1 MDVNFVTLNSRLM
14 KYLYTFFVLAFLGIV
29 TMSNKGG
36 RAASQGIGS
45 TGAPKENT
53 VCKSCHNGPIDVSLK
68 LQVFLNGDTVVTYK
82 PGEKYL
88 VKVSVNHIGGNI
100 PKGYGFQMLVLN
112 AAVGVDGPDLKT
124 LSPAT
129 KNVKISTA
137 LNNRLYAEHNGRSD
151 VNIFEINWVAP
162 AAGSGPVS
170 FYAAGNGVNAD
181 NDLSGDGS
189 AKVNLQL
196 NEDLTSG
203 NNNFVSGSLISF
215 YPNPAYDLVNV
226 RDESGRVSKI
236 IIRDLLGKS
245 LRTVP
250 LEIGRKWFSVADLI
264 DGVYL
269 LQFQTNSGETLKTQR
284 LFKKSIRP

>member
-1 MDVNFVTLNSRLM
+1 M
-14 KYLYTFFVLAFLGIV
+14 KYLYIVFILTFIGLI

-36 RAASQGIGS
+36 RAGSQGIGS

-68 LQVFLNGDTVVTYK
+68 LQVFFNGDTVASYK

-88 VKVSVNHIGGNI
+88 VKVTVNHIGGNT

-112 AAVGVDGPDLKT
+112 ASLGIDGPDLKN

-137 LNNRLYAEHNGRSD
+137 LNNRLYAEHNNRSD
-151 VNIFEINWVAP
+151 VNIFEINWTAP
-162 AAGSGPVS
+162 TAGSGPVS

-196 NEDLTSG
+196 NEEVSSSTKYLNAG
-203 NNNFVSGSLISF
+203 NSISF
-215 YPNPAYDLVNV
+215 YPNPAYDLVNIK
-226 RDESGRVSKI
+226 DETGKVSQVI
-236 IIRDLLGKS
+236 VRDLLGKS
-245 LRTVP
+245 LKKIP
-250 LEIGRKWFSVADLI
+250 LEFGKKCFNVADLV

-269 LQFQTNSGETLKTQR
+269 LQFQANDGETLKTQR
-284 LFKKSIRP
+284 LFKKSLRP